1 MLNSRIPGKN
11 FLFVP
16 GPTNLPD
23 RIVRAMSVAS
33 EDHRSPTFPDLVK
46 PLFPGLKKIFGT
58 EKGHAFIFPASGTG
72 GWEAAITN
80 TLSPGDKV
88 LAQRFGQFSHLWIDL
103 CKRQG
108 LEVVVQEREWGTGN
122 DPELIEETLKADKNH
137 EIKAVLATHNET
149 ATGVTSD
156 IAAVRRAMDNA
167 KHPALLFVDGVSSV
181 ASLEFKMDEWGV
193 DVIVS
198 GSQKGFMLPAGLLL
212 MAASQKAIAAGKSNK
227 GRRAYFEF
235 QDMIAQNANGYF
247 PYTPSVPLLYGL
259 KESLSILFEEGLDQ
273 VYKRHHHLAEGVRA
287 AVSAW
292 GLKCCAKEPKWNS
305 DTVTAIVVPEGFD
318 AAKVIEIAYKR
329 YNLAL
334 GAGLSEVAGKVFR
347 IGHLGDLNELMLLGA
362 IGGAEMAMC
371 DVGIPVTS
379 GFRRSGRAGGL
390 SRQSAAQ
397 DVNRQPAV
405 GAFRPPEP
413 HARLQKKEL
422 RKRGIPGHVA
432 QNRLSRSGNARR
444 QCAQAEFSSRIH
456 RTRPDGA
463 RPDR

>member
-23 RIVRAMSVAS
+23 RVVRAMSVAS

-58 EKGHAFIFPASGTG
+58 DKGHAFIFPASGTG

-212 MAASQKAIAAGKSNK
+212 MAASPKA
-227 GRRAYFEF
+227 
-235 QDMIAQNANGYF
+235 
-247 PYTPSVPLLYGL
+247 
-259 KESLSILFEEGLDQ
+259 
-273 VYKRHHHLAEGVRA
+273 
-287 AVSAW
+287 
-292 GLKCCAKEPKWNS
+292 
-305 DTVTAIVVPEGFD
+305 
-318 AAKVIEIAYKR
+318 
-329 YNLAL
+329 
-334 GAGLSEVAGKVFR
+334 
-347 IGHLGDLNELMLLGA
+347 
-362 IGGAEMAMC
+362 
-371 DVGIPVTS
+371 
-379 GFRRSGRAGGL
+379 
-390 SRQSAAQ
+390 
-397 DVNRQPAV
+397 
-405 GAFRPPEP
+405 
-413 HARLQKKEL
+413 
-422 RKRGIPGHVA
+422 
-432 QNRLSRSGNARR
+432 
-444 QCAQAEFSSRIH
+444 
-456 RTRPDGA
+456 
-463 RPDR
+463 